1 GAKKI
6 DGARTNFAQVSA
18 AQKVWPNA
26 KIQICF
32 WHLKKAIKKRLTDN
46 TYPKV
51 INYSS
56 YSAHQVFEFI
66 DIEFYPTPPSQMT
79 PVQKKSFC
87 FCPKE
92 LRPKI
97 LDMIVQH
104 MHFHSLIPNTS
115 GVYLTAYEI
124 WKQSTKQ
131 VYEFCTYHDLKL
143 LWIYLWEHWYRE
155 ELWVLWSHSAYDKI
169 CLFRTT
175 MLCESHWKVIKQDF
189 LPKFFRPRLD
199 LLTYMGALQ

>member
-1 GAKKI
+1 KRPRKHEDLNKQRDRGYIERFSCNGVLKILLNMEMNTAAVDLQHNLLHKRPDRFNVSDIIKAEIKKNLHLMPADI
-6 DGARTNFAQVSA
+6 FRHILTLFFESLFKLGLNNVYFFLTDKDFAQVSA

-97 LDMIVQH
+97 LDMI
-104 MHFHSLIPNTS
+104 
-115 GVYLTAYEI
+115 
-124 WKQSTKQ
+124 
-131 VYEFCTYHDLKL
+131 
-143 LWIYLWEHWYRE
+143 
-155 ELWVLWSHSAYDKI
+155 
-169 CLFRTT
+169 
-175 MLCESHWKVIKQDF
+175 
-189 LPKFFRPRLD
+189 
-199 LLTYMGALQ
+199 